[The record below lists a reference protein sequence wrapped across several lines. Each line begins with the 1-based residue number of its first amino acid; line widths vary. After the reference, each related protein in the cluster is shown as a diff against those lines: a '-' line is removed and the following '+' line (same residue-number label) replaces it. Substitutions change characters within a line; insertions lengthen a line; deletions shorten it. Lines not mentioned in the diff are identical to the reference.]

1 MVWKSILA
9 KKHLAFIS
17 CIAKTFIWIQVYQ
30 ISQIRGL
37 TMSRLAF
44 LVGYKGQD
52 PSEKPKDA
60 ALENLLGCFTCKA
73 QVANFL
79 DIQTMQFVPTSE
91 PTRDRKG
98 YTKSVLNAAGV
109 ATDITVEAGKI
120 SYAPSAG
127 PRAKT
132 VTLKTGAKAKKTNRT
147 ISLTFPSGLTVS
159 QIGEAL
165 AEYIPDG
172 KIQRTAAAPSATEIY
187 PQYTI
192 KGGRTYP
199 IPLKAAAEAST
210 SVDAPGTPADQAAL
224 QAKAK

>member
-1 MVWKSILA
+1 MGR
-9 KKHLAFIS
+9 LAFI
-17 CIAKTFIWIQVYQ
+17 I
-30 ISQIRGL
+30 
-37 TMSRLAF
+37 
-44 LVGYKGQD
+44 GYKGQD
-52 PSEKPKDA
+52 PSETPKDA
-60 ALENLLGCFTCKA
+60 ALENLVGTFTCTTR
-73 QVANFL
+73 VADFL
-79 DIQTMQFVPTSE
+79 DIVTKQYVPSGE
-91 PTRDRKG
+91 ANRDRKG

-109 ATDITVEAGKI
+109 ATDIVVPAGKI
-120 SYAPSAG
+120 AYTPDAS

-172 KIQRTAAAPSATEIY
+172 KIQRTASAPSATEIY

-199 IPLKAAAEAST
+199 LPLKADVESST
-210 SVDAPGTPADQAAL
+210 GVDAPDSKAEQAAL
-224 QAKAK
+224 LAKAK